1 MVKEDKIVTARHIW
15 GSYVDSSNDYNNT
28 FHIFIMSEDVIWTL
42 IYMIP
47 LILIVSGLSIWVIY
61 EDDKSNK

>member
-1 MVKEDKIVTARHIW
+1 M
-15 GSYVDSSNDYNNT
+15 N
-28 FHIFIMSEDVIWTL
+28 MSEEVIWTL

-61 EDDKSNK
+61 ERVYFLGSGWSSFSTHISSSRALTKKMERGACDKSRA

>member
-1 MVKEDKIVTARHIW
+1 M
-15 GSYVDSSNDYNNT
+15 DSSNDYNNT
-28 FHIFIMSEDVIWTL
+28 FHIFIMSEEVIRTL

>member
-1 MVKEDKIVTARHIW
+1 M
-15 GSYVDSSNDYNNT
+15 DSSNDYNNT
-28 FHIFIMSEDVIWTL
+28 FHIFIMSEEVIRTL

-47 LILIVSGLSIWVIY
+47 LILIVGGLSIWVIY

>member
-1 MVKEDKIVTARHIW
+1 
-15 GSYVDSSNDYNNT
+15 VDSSNDYNNT
-28 FHIFIMSEDVIWTL
+28 FHIFIMNEEVIWTL

-47 LILIVSGLSIWVIY
+47 LILIVGGLSIWVIY